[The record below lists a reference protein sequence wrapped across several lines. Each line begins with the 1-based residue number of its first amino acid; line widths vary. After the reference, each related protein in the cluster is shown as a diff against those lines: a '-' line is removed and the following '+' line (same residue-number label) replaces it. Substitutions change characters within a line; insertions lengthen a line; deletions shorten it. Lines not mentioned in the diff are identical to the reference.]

1 MKILSIDSGVEKT
14 GYAVFENNTYLTSG
28 LIKTDKSLSLPERLA
43 MIHRFLEQIINKH
56 QPEVII
62 LEQIFFFRNKKTIVS
77 VSQSQ
82 GVILFLA
89 SQKKIRVEYLTPL
102 QIKQA
107 ITGYGRADKKS
118 LQKMLS
124 FQGNIALE
132 KKDDD
137 ETDAIACALAYYYLH
152 QNEFFH

>member
-28 LIKTDKSLSLPERLA
+28 LIKTDKSLSLPERLS

-152 QNEFFH
+152 KNEFFH